1 MAEEQSFE
9 PAEFRGLVFHDGVDA
24 LGRPV
29 IVINADAVPPKV
41 SRKAACTYML
51 QRLEPIVIQV
61 RPPHLTGP
69 RHPWQLPPSALCA
82 AQQCVALVSSS

>member
-61 RPPHLTGP
+61 RA
-69 RHPWQLPPSALCA
+69 PSQDILGSCLRVSCA
-82 AQQCVALVSSS
+82 ARHCVSAVSRT